1 MGSLLPLAAVA
12 IVVAFFI
19 FLATQQI
26 RRPAGALPSPR
37 SAVEVPVTPPT
48 HPPAPPGDAPAQAL
62 GHRVS
67 DEELQAQLPPGATL
81 AE

>member
-1 MGSLLPLAAVA
+1 MGSLLHFAAMA

-19 FLATQQI
+19 FLAAQQI
-26 RRPAGALPSPR
+26 RRPAGVPPSPR
-37 SAVEVPVTPPT
+37 SALEVPVATPT
-48 HPPAPPGDAPAQAL
+48 HPPVPPGDAPAQPL
-62 GHRVS
+62 GRRVS